1 MGRPARLSPQSSSRP
16 EPSTR
21 APSALGCRAKGGASA
36 VRSGA
41 GLSLY
46 TIGYEGID
54 IERFLALLRAHDIQT
69 VVDVR
74 ELPLSRKPGF
84 SKKTLERRLARADIQ
99 YLHVPSLGCPRE
111 IRQQY
116 RADGDWARYEVAFL
130 VHLQMQ
136 EAALAALAVSVGEAR
151 CALMCF
157 EADASFCHRRMVAA
171 AIAPLRQM
179 PVVHIS

>member
-1 MGRPARLSPQSSSRP
+1 MVRPARLSPQSSSP
-16 EPSTR
+16 PQPSTR
-21 APSALGCRAKGGASA
+21 AQSALGGTAKGAFA

-41 GLSLY
+41 DPSLY

-69 VVDVR
+69 LVDIR

-84 SKKTLERRLARADIQ
+84 SKKALERRLARADIQ
-99 YLHVPSLGCPRE
+99 YIHVQSLGCPRE

-116 RADGDWARYEVAFL
+116 RADGDWTRYEVAF
-130 VHLQMQ
+130 VAHLQTQ
-136 EAALAALAVSVGEAR
+136 EAALAAVSASAAEAR

-171 AIAPLRQM
+171 AVAPLCQV